1 MEEPG
6 MKQPVDLDPLHH
18 PLLAALRDFDDLE
31 RLCIAVEFECDDCCK
46 KALNARILRIIRGFV
61 ILVGFGGASIL
72 VKTISGGQ
80 LVERELVRAI
90 IIPLDRVCSIE
101 IGAVQV

>member
-1 MEEPG
+1 MQESDV
-6 MKQPVDLDPLHH
+6 KQPADADLASHS
-18 PLLAALRDFDDLE
+18 LLAALSEFGDLE
-31 RLCIAVEFECDDCCK
+31 QLCIAVEFECDDCCK
-46 KALNARILRIIRGFV
+46 KALNARVLKIACGLL
-61 ILVGFGGASIL
+61 ILVAFPGGCIL

-80 LVERELVRAI
+80 LVERELVRAM